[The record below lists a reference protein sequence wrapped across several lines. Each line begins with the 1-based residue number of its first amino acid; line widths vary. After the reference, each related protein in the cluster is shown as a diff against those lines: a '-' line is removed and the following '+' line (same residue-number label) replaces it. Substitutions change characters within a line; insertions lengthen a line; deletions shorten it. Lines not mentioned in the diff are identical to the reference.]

1 MKLKTYLRGLGI
13 GIIVTTIVMAIALGG
28 RKETLS
34 DEEIVIRAKQLGMV
48 ESNEKGDGNEKMP
61 EGGADI
67 TESLDAGTA
76 KTEGEKEQPENA
88 EPQGNAESE
97 AGNGGEPPNNTE
109 SGANQEAEPQSS
121 TASGEE
127 NGQESDQTG
136 AEAPEEEADAAG
148 AENQTDASDD
158 GAVIAG
164 EMVSVSIVN
173 GDDSAT
179 VSKRLEE
186 LDLVVSATQFDRFLC
201 DNGYAK
207 RISPGS
213 YEIAIGSSEE
223 TIAKIITKSR

>member
-48 ESNEKGDGNEKMP
+48 EGKEKGDGNEEIP
-61 EGGADI
+61 EGGAEI
-67 TESLDAGTA
+67 TESSDAGAA
-76 KTEGEKEQPENA
+76 KTEGEQE
-88 EPQGNAESE
+88 NAESE
-97 AGNGGEPPNNTE
+97 AGNGGEPENNAETE
-109 SGANQEAEPQSS
+109 AGKEAEPQSS

-127 NGQESDQTG
+127 NGQEPDQTE

-148 AENQTDASDD
+148 AENRSDASDD
-158 GAVIAG
+158 GGVIAG
-164 EMVSVSIVN
+164 EMVSISIVN
-173 GDDSAT
+173 GEDSAT

-186 LDLVVSATQFDRFLC
+186 LDLVVSAAQFDRFLC

>member
-28 RKETLS
+28 KKEKLS
-34 DEEIVIRAKQLGMV
+34 DEEIVVRARQLGMV
-48 ESNEKGDGNEKMP
+48 ESVADEQDAEHEKK
-61 EGGADI
+61 
-67 TESLDAGTA
+67 TEST
-76 KTEGEKEQPENA
+76 PE
-88 EPQGNAESE
+88 EE
-97 AGNGGEPPNNTE
+97 APETKDVTQKDTE
-109 SGANQEAEPQSS
+109 SGKQEDGKPETETKPEQPSSMESDETRKQEESKEP
-121 TASGEE
+121 EEKPE
-127 NGQESDQTG
+127 NGQEEPEAGSQDI
-136 AEAPEEEADAAG
+136 AEGEEKPVDSANNGEVTAG
-148 AENQTDASDD
+148 Q
-158 GAVIAG
+158 
-164 EMVSVSIVN
+164 MVNVSIVS

-207 RISPGS
+207 KLSPGE

>member
-28 RKETLS
+28 RKENLS
-34 DEEIVIRAKQLGMV
+34 DEEIVARAKQLGMV
-48 ESNEKGDGNEKMP
+48 ESTGKDADDEKKPEDGAGIAES
-61 EGGADI
+61 ADAGKAE
-67 TESLDAGTA
+67 TESG
-76 KTEGEKEQPENA
+76 KEQPDNA
-88 EPQGNAESE
+88 EPQDKTESE
-97 AGNGGEPPNNTE
+97 ADN
-109 SGANQEAEPQSS
+109 EAEPQSKTEPQS
-121 TASGEE
+121 SAASGED
-127 NGQESDQTG
+127 NGQEPDKPEAGEPKETG
-136 AEAPEEEADAAG
+136 DDEAGEENRADDSAG
-148 AENQTDASDD
+148 GE
-158 GAVIAG
+158 VIAG

-173 GDDSAT
+173 GEDSAT

-207 RISPGS
+207 KLSPGS